1 MTRFVGFSIAVFLMI
16 GWAGNAAASLVG
28 DDVIVRYIEQDTVYQ
43 YNVVNVQEG
52 PSDVL
57 ITGFN
62 RIALNMESSSMVLDF
77 VGSNKYVPSIKF
89 SGLSIANM
97 NNPDH
102 PDWLLLGVDVK
113 TDMVGWTDSRI
124 DFMNNAVGG
133 FASFDWQGLAYTAD
147 NYFTAMFEFGPNP
160 IPIPATMVLFV
171 TGLMA
176 FALYRKRKIR
186 D

>member
-1 MTRFVGFSIAVFLMI
+1 MNRFVGAIIAVFLTV
-16 GWAGNAAASLVG
+16 GLAGIAGASLVG
-28 DDVIVRYIEQDTVYQ
+28 DDVVIRYIEQDTVYQ
-43 YNVVNVQEG
+43 YNVVKVQEG
-52 PSDVL
+52 PGDIL

-77 VGSNKYVPSIKF
+77 VGSNKYLPSIKF

-102 PDWLLLGVDVK
+102 PDWLLLGVEVK
-113 TDMVGWTDSRI
+113 TDLVGWTDSRI
-124 DFMNNAVGG
+124 DFLNNPVGG
-133 FASFDWQGLAYTAD
+133 FVSFDWQGLTYD
-147 NYFTAMFEFGPNP
+147 SNNYFTAMFEFGPNP